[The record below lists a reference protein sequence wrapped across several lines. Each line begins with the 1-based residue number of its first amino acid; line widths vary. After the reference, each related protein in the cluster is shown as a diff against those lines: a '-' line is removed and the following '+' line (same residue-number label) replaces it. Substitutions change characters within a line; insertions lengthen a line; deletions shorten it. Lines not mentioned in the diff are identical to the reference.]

1 MKGKTVSAAFCLIL
15 LGMSCAPAAAQA
27 EQKAFASV
35 PETIRAR
42 LIERFQLLLF
52 YETSEQ
58 WDHQYD
64 LLESRYPRGKA
75 EYVTQRQRN
84 SSNPADKWIFDFVV
98 ESAEVG
104 SDAKVPADYSLVGY
118 AKVRERG
125 CLVKRKGFVYAFLR
139 SGEWYFSGFIVELP
153 TSHAPPAPC
162 LVESKERLVVF
173 PRPQPTNR
181 WAGVPMH
188 RYFQTK
194 R

>member
-1 MKGKTVSAAFCLIL
+1 MKRKTVSAVLCLIL
-15 LGMSCAPAAAQA
+15 LGVCCAPAAAQA
-27 EQKAFASV
+27 DQKAFASV
-35 PETIRAR
+35 PETIRVR

-58 WDHQYD
+58 WDRQYD
-64 LLESRYPRGKA
+64 LLESRYARSKE
-75 EYVTQRQRN
+75 EYVAKRQRN

-104 SDAKVPADYSLVGY
+104 DDAKVPADYRVVGY

-139 SGEWYFSGFIVELP
+139 NGEWYFSGFIVELP

-162 LVESKERLVVF
+162 LSE
-173 PRPQPTNR
+173 P
-181 WAGVPMH
+181 
-188 RYFQTK
+188 
-194 R
+194 